1 MLPKLLLLTCTL
13 AGCFVW
19 QLSRAQKSLNLSTS
33 SVPFLRIAPDAR
45 AGAMGDAG
53 VATLPDA
60 NAAFWNIGKLAFNE
74 AKTGASISYIPWMK
88 QLTSDVFLAAASGY
102 YKPDEDQAISV
113 GIRYFNLGTIQFTT
127 DGVNNMGGSNPRE
140 WGLDI
145 GYSRR
150 LSDKLGL
157 GLGLRYIHSAL
168 LGNAG
173 MAGSDFQTGRAFA
186 ADLGLY
192 FDNRTEGD
200 GFTAGAALT
209 NMGTRISYTKDATEK
224 DFIPAN
230 LAIGASWN
238 KVMDEQHSISF
249 ALDVNK
255 LLVPMVNMEEEGA
268 LDAHR
273 RRSVIESWGNSF
285 GDLPGQASLSAGIEY
300 WYNQLLAI
308 RAGYYAEARN
318 KGDRRF
324 LTTGIGVRYN
334 QFGLNFSYLI
344 PTGSGIYQNPL
355 SNTLRFSLMFTS
367 L

>member
-1 MLPKLLLLTCTL
+1 MLPKLIRTTCTL
-13 AGCFVW
+13 VASLLLGQVF
-19 QLSRAQKSLNLSTS
+19 AQKSVNLATS

-45 AGAMGDAG
+45 AGGMGDAG

-74 AKTGASISYIPWMK
+74 ARTGASVSYIPWMK

-102 YKPDEDQAISV
+102 YKPDENQAISV
-113 GIRYFNLGTIQFTT
+113 GLRYFNLGSIQFTS
-127 DGVNNMGGSNPRE
+127 DGVNNMGSSNPRE

-173 MAGSDFQTGRAFA
+173 MAGSNFQTGRAFA

-200 GFTAGAALT
+200 GFTLGAALT

-238 KVMDEQHSISF
+238 KEINEQHSISF

-255 LLVPMVNMEEEGA
+255 LLVPLVNMEEEGA

-273 RRSVIESWGNSF
+273 RKTVIESWGNSF

-308 RAGYYAEARN
+308 RTGYYTEARS

-324 LTTGIGVRYN
+324 FTTGIGVRYN

-355 SNTLRFSLMFTS
+355 SNTLRFSLLFTS